1 MMEGTSLPKT
11 SGRSIIVRPESH
23 STRRQDF
30 AGSTPERGTRFS
42 KGAGEM
48 MGPDAKVIGGK
59 LTPLNLQVKKLWRD
73 LIRRGMISG
82 RAQNLRELIGGT
94 NASGGT

>member
-11 SGRSIIVRPESH
+11 SGRSIMAWPESH

-42 KGAGEM
+42 KRAGEM
-48 MGPDAKVIGGK
+48 LGPDAKFIGDN
-59 LTPLNLQVKKLWRD
+59 LTPLNLQLKNLWQD

-82 RAQNLRELIGGT
+82 RAQKLRGLIGGKDV
-94 NASGGT
+94 SGGM

>member
-11 SGRSIIVRPESH
+11 SGRSIIVRPASH

-30 AGSTPERGTRFS
+30 AGSAPERGTRFS
-42 KGAGEM
+42 KRAGEM
-48 MGPDAKVIGGK
+48 MSPDAKFIGDK
-59 LTPLNLQVKKLWRD
+59 LTPLNLQLKKMWRD

-82 RAQNLRELIGGT
+82 RAQNLRGLVGRT
-94 NASGGT
+94 DPSGRM